1 MLSLLLA
8 STISAKS
15 SDEFINQLAETI
27 CEDCQGEN
35 IKINQSITYIPT
47 NYTFN
52 SIEWPYDKNLIKAI
66 IKYLDTENYSFI
78 TGTCDNKRMYTDGVD
93 GCGILKCD
101 YKRLD
106 INGDTYYW
114 NGTKVDF
121 LKEEYKIN
129 GSYNALIKGDSNQVT
144 TGNYNKMSQIKGDNN
159 NVAQKEDNI
168 LLQLFWSKGTIGGI
182 LIVFILDILYLLI
195 KRKYENSDKKCK

>member
-1 MLSLLLA
+1 MILSLSLTQ
-8 STISAKS
+8 SISAKS
-15 SDEFINQLAETI
+15 SDEFIDQLADMI
-27 CEDCQGEN
+27 YEDCQGKN
-35 IKINQSITYIPT
+35 ININQSITYIPT

-78 TGTCDNKRMYTDGVD
+78 TGTCDNKRMCTDGVD

-101 YKRLD
+101 DKRLD

-144 TGNYNKMSQIKGDNN
+144 TGNYNQMNQIKGNN
-159 NVAQKEDNI
+159 NYVSQQEENI
-168 LLQLFWSKGTIGGI
+168 FVQLFWSKGTIGG
-182 LIVFILDILYLLI
+182 LIIAFILDILYLFV
-195 KRKYENSDKKCK
+195 KRKYENSGK